1 MEKGGGGVKNT
12 PGLRKKMGSGRAAR
26 CEGWRNLEES
36 RVDGT
41 ERVEQ
46 VDSKISLKRNVSSI
60 QHFDKGIESI
70 RFVLFKDY
78 SSLKNNI

>member
-1 MEKGGGGVKNT
+1 M
-12 PGLRKKMGSGRAAR
+12 
-26 CEGWRNLEES
+26 
-36 RVDGT
+36 DGT

-46 VDSKISLKRNVSSI
+46 IDSKIFLKRSVTSI
-60 QHFDKGIESI
+60 QRFDKGIESI